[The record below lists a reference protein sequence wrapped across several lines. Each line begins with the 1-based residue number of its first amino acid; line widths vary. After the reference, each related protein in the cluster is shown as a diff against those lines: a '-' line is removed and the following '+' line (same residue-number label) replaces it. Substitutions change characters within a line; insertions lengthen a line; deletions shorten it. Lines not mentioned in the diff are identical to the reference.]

1 MFQRNGEI
9 PHVVGVEELILLD
22 GHTVIAL
29 GQVRAIAALLSHW
42 LALEWAP
49 PQASNHLQGTVL
61 Q

>member
-9 PHVVGVEELILLD
+9 PHVVGVEELILLN

-42 LALEWAP
+42 LAGTAVAP
-49 PQASNHLQGTVL
+49 PFSPLLCIKGA
-61 Q
+61 